1 LVLRE
6 VKREM
11 LDSLKQ
17 EVLDA
22 NLALPKHGLVTF
34 TWVNVS
40 GINRS
45 EKLMV
50 IKPSGVP
57 YGELEKKDMVV
68 DFSGKVVEGD
78 HKPSSDTPTHLVLY
92 KKILL
97 SEELFIHMHHGQ
109 QVGRRL
115 KKEYLLLPQ
124 HMQIIFM
131 ELCLARGR

>member
-1 LVLRE
+1 
-6 VKREM
+6 M

-78 HKPSSDTPTHLVLY
+78 LKPSSDTPTHLVLY
-92 KKILL
+92 KKTYYRRSCSYTCTMVNKLGAGWKRNTC
-97 SEELFIHMHHGQ
+97 SWHNTCRLF
-109 QVGRRL
+109 L
-115 KKEYLLLPQ
+115 
-124 HMQIIFM
+124 
-131 ELCLARGR
+131 